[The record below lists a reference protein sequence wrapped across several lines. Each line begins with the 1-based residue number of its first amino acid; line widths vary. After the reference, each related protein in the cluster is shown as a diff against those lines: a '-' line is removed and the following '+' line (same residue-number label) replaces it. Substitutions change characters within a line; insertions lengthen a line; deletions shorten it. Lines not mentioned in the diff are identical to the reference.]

1 MCSICGYKTKK
12 MIARKSYIEKI
23 APFVDKPFIKILTGL
38 RRSGKSF
45 LLALL
50 RKHLQERGIDEDQ
63 IIDINFESLQ
73 YIELKKAENLYAHI
87 AKRINKGR
95 RTYIFLD
102 EIQEVEHWERV
113 VNSLRVDFDTD
124 IFLTGSN
131 ARMLSSELATA
142 LAGRYV
148 QFEVFTLSFAEFLEF
163 RRHYLQQE
171 FSDMSG
177 AFALYME
184 TGGFPVLHTEDFE
197 PEQITRIIYDIYTSV
212 LLRDVVQ
219 RYKIRNIELLER
231 LIKFIFD
238 NTGNVFSAKKI
249 ADYFK
254 SQQRR
259 FDINTIYNYITAFE
273 SSYILHKTPRFRIRG
288 KEILK
293 TQEKFYTGDV
303 GLINGLLGKNP
314 ALAGGLLEN
323 IVMLELK
330 RRGYKVFVGK
340 IRDFEVDFIGQKN
353 RKQIYVQVA
362 YKLTERET
370 LERELRPLRI
380 IPDDYPKYILT
391 TDTPWNGDIE
401 GIHICRVTDFLLNKC

>member
-1 MCSICGYKTKK
+1 
-12 MIARKSYIEKI
+12 
-23 APFVDKPFIKILTGL
+23 
-38 RRSGKSF
+38 
-45 LLALL
+45 
-50 RKHLQERGIDEDQ
+50 
-63 IIDINFESLQ
+63 
-73 YIELKKAENLYAHI
+73 
-87 AKRINKGR
+87 
-95 RTYIFLD
+95 
-102 EIQEVEHWERV
+102 
-113 VNSLRVDFDTD
+113 
-124 IFLTGSN
+124 
-131 ARMLSSELATA
+131 MLSSELATA

-177 AFALYME
+177 AFELYMQ

-353 RKQIYVQVA
+353 GKQIYVQVA

-401 GIHICRVTDFLLNKC
+401 GIHICRVTDFLLNKR